1 MFEQPQDAVRY
12 NARIGSMLYKNITK
26 NLLLVI
32 FCGIVLLSS
41 GACGPIGVS
50 RGTPPAFDREASPY
64 NEPQTSARV
73 ESSEITESS
82 GIAASKCQQNVLWT
96 HNDSGDGAFIFAM
109 DQTGRDLGTWK
120 VENADNLD
128 WEDIDSYKDANG
140 KCFLYVGD
148 IGNRKK
154 DARTEHKIYRV
165 AEPEIPAGGSKTN
178 RKEPAR
184 TAAAEILT
192 FAYSDEPQDSE
203 TMMVHP
209 VSGEIYVATK
219 SRNTPS
225 GVYKLKP
232 SFGTATVR
240 AEKIADITVPA
251 IPNGFLTGGDI
262 APDGKRLVI
271 CDYFAAYEFSLPAD
285 AKGFD
290 DIWKQKPAVIN
301 LGGRDQGE
309 AICYS
314 SDGSSLFATSEGKN
328 KPLIRIN
335 RRQ

>member
-1 MFEQPQDAVRY
+1 
-12 NARIGSMLYKNITK
+12 MLYKNINK
-26 NLLLVI
+26 NLFVVI
-32 FCGIVLLSS
+32 FWVGVLLSA
-41 GACGPIGVS
+41 GACGPVGVS
-50 RGTPPAFDREASPY
+50 RGTPPAFDRNASPY
-64 NEPQTSARV
+64 GEPQTAGRV

-82 GIAASKCQQNVLWT
+82 GLTASKCQQNVLWT

-120 VENADNLD
+120 VENAENLD

-154 DARTEHKIYRV
+154 DARTNHKIYRV
-165 AEPEIPAGGSKTN
+165 AEPEISAGGTRTT

-184 TAAAEILT
+184 TAPAEILT
-192 FAYSDEPQDSE
+192 FSYPVEPNDAE

-209 VSGEIYVATK
+209 TSGEIYVATK
-219 SRNTPS
+219 SRNTAS

-232 SFGTATVR
+232 TFGAAIVR
-240 AEKIADITVPA
+240 AEKVADITVPA

-271 CDYFAAYEFSLPAD
+271 CDYFAAYEFSLPPD

-301 LGGRDQGE
+301 LGDRDQGE

-328 KPLIRIN
+328 KPLIRID
-335 RRQ
+335 RRN